1 MAITAHSNQA
11 VAVDDTKLWH
21 LSLRAECATRAILAD
36 RLERGAT
43 GDVDRA
49 LAVVIAG
56 RDQIEPLL

>member
-1 MAITAHSNQA
+1 M
-11 VAVDDTKLWH
+11 DDTKLWH
-21 LSLRAECATRAILAD
+21 LYLRAECATRAILAD